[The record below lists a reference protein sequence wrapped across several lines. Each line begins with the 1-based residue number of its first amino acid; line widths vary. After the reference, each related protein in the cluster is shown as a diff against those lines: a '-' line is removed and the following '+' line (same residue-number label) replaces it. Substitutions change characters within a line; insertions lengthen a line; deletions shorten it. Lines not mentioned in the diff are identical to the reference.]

1 MEQNKEMTPQRS
13 LSLIAETLNNSRRDI
28 LRGSAK
34 HFILWGIVLTIF
46 SLIIYFCW
54 HFTGNPFWNFLWFA
68 LPLVG
73 FPLSAVLSKKE
84 QRVPQNELGRLLGE
98 IWIAY
103 AVFAICLSLTALL
116 AVPMNVTLII
126 VILFGFAECISGIV
140 LKNWPIIVAGF
151 ILGVAGAIMA
161 MLIKSEAQLL
171 LFTLGGVLLVLSG
184 VAVRLQYK

>member
-34 HFILWGIVLTIF
+34 HFILWGIVLTVF

-54 HFTGNPFWNFLWFA
+54 HFTCNPFWNFLWFA

-103 AVFAICLSLTALL
+103 AVFSICLSLTALL

-184 VAVRLQYK
+184 IAVRLQYK